1 MKKKTHIYIFQ
12 PYPQLGGADR
22 SIIRIINSHDKAKF
36 TLISLTKCNYSKFL
50 NKEINYIKLKS
61 KRSIYSIFELRKK
74 INKAVKNSKN
84 TKNVFISNQH
94 FANLVSIISLK
105 KIEKLKLILIDRNHL
120 IELNNYENF
129 QNYLKNKLILFL
141 IKILYKKADAVV
153 GISKTLARDLSKF
166 ISKKVYV
173 IYNSAL
179 DDYVSKKTHQ
189 KVKLPKKILDKKI
202 LLNVGFFENQKDQIT
217 ILKAIKL
224 LSYEF
229 NNFHMIFVGR
239 GSKYNKLKNYIKINK
254 LKNFVSFFTNIN
266 NPTYFYQI
274 SNLFILSSKYEGF
287 GNVLVE
293 ALKNNCPVI
302 TSNCKSGPMEIIANG
317 KFGDYFNVG
326 DYYNLKKI
334 IKRHFNNE
342 KRLYKKTILSKKHLQ
357 KFNKYNY
364 EKNFSNLIN
373 KI

>member
-1 MKKKTHIYIFQ
+1 M
-12 PYPQLGGADR
+12 
-22 SIIRIINSHDKAKF
+22 
-36 TLISLTKCNYSKFL
+36 
-50 NKEINYIKLKS
+50 
-61 KRSIYSIFELRKK
+61 
-74 INKAVKNSKN
+74 
-84 TKNVFISNQH
+84 
-94 FANLVSIISLK
+94 
-105 KIEKLKLILIDRNHL
+105 
-120 IELNNYENF
+120 
-129 QNYLKNKLILFL
+129 
-141 IKILYKKADAVV
+141 

-239 GSKYNKLKNYIKINK
+239 GSKYNKIKKYIKINK

-302 TSNCKSGPMEIIANG
+302 TSNCKSGPMEIIADG
-317 KFGDYFNVG
+317 KFGD
-326 DYYNLKKI
+326 
-334 IKRHFNNE
+334 
-342 KRLYKKTILSKKHLQ
+342 
-357 KFNKYNY
+357 
-364 EKNFSNLIN
+364 
-373 KI
+373 